1 MWAPIVSSI
10 KNCPAKKFKQRGKRL
25 FITNHL
31 QNLERDLLFME
42 KVELNN
48 YDGTISFI
56 DIETPNERNDRI
68 CSLGIIVTKD
78 QKIVFEKHYLVDPD

>member
-1 MWAPIVSSI
+1 
-10 KNCPAKKFKQRGKRL
+10 
-25 FITNHL
+25 
-31 QNLERDLLFME
+31 ME